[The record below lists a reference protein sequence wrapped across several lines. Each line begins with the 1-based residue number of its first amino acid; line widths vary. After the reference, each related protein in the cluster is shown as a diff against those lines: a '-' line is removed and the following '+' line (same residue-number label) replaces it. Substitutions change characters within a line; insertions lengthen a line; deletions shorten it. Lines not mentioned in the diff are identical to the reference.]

1 MRETSRGSQWEPVRF
16 VGRMMEDGLYLDH
29 LRFSLSRILSSF
41 GTAPW
46 TFLGGGGPPVSCFW
60 FTRFRQA
67 WLQPGHQARKLWP
80 REQPHSYP
88 LELTFVCKAIYLFIC
103 LFVYLFIYLF
113 LCLKTL
119 IYWGHNSATG
129 VTGIVPK
136 IATSTGAPEGAR
148 RVQCPPPPPIVQK

>member
-1 MRETSRGSQWEPVRF
+1 
-16 VGRMMEDGLYLDH
+16 MEDGLYLDH

-60 FTRFRQA
+60 FTRFSQA

-129 VTGIVPK
+129 FFIFILFLTFFSEGK
-136 IATSTGAPEGAR
+136 IFLLSFFPESRINAGLNLYTR
-148 RVQCPPPPPIVQK
+148 GLGE